1 MIRSV
6 AFLPALAVLTAAC
19 AASSFNAQQ
28 PAPIIRADTE
38 TRALEILSRMSLEE
52 KVGQIIQADISAVT
66 PDQARDYHLGS
77 VLNGGNSAPGG
88 GKTAE
93 PEEWIALADAFWD
106 ASTDTS
112 GGRTGVP
119 LLWGTDAV
127 HGHNNLQS
135 ATIFPHNS
143 ALGAAN
149 DTGLM
154 REIAA
159 VTAREVRATGLDW
172 TFAPTLAVARDDRW
186 GRAYESYSENPELVA
201 RYALAFVEGL
211 QGGANEPD
219 FLSGEHVIATA
230 KHFVADGGT
239 TLGIDK
245 GDTTGEVE
253 DILAIHGAGY
263 GPAIGAGV
271 QTVMSSFSSINREKM
286 HGSRTYLTDILRGR
300 FGFDGFVVG
309 DWNGHGEVPGCTNTD
324 CPQALMA
331 GVDMYM
337 APDSWEGL
345 YHNLLSQVR
354 SGVIPQARLDE
365 AVLRILRVKI
375 RSGLLEAGRP
385 SSRQSTRPE
394 LLGNAAHRDVARRA
408 VRASLVLLK
417 NQGSVLPVQP
427 GLHVL
432 VAGSGADSMEQQTGG
447 WTLNWQG
454 RGNANSEFLNGQTIF
469 SGLNEAIGEAGGRA
483 TLSPDGSFQQRPDLA
498 IVVFGE
504 QPYAE
509 YRGDRRDLVYEF
521 GDGENISLMRRLKA
535 QGIPVIA
542 VFLTGRPLWV
552 NPHLNVADAFVV
564 GWLPGTEGGGIAD
577 VLVAGRDGEVRHDFS
592 GRLSFSWPVSGAGS
606 PINEPYDPGVL
617 YPFGYGLTL
626 SDQSAWQELS
636 EEPGVVPPVFEGA
649 FIRRGDGVMP
659 FSVYVGDSSNGNIP
673 VVDLAARS
681 LAGIVTLRG
690 VDYLAQEDARE
701 ISWSGQGKGVFKV
714 ATDRP
719 VDSGA
724 VQPGTPLAIGIS
736 WNVRQAP
743 ESAFTLAI
751 GCGEGC
757 SGQVRLERLMQD
769 IEGSGWTRS
778 SVPVACFVGDGW
790 TSDSLIEAIEFSTDA
805 AAELVI
811 ESVSLQAASPGYDC
825 SGEAFQ

>member
-1 MIRSV
+1 MRSF
-6 AFLPALAVLTAAC
+6 FLFPVLAVLTAAC
-19 AASSFNAQQ
+19 AAPSFNEASPP
-28 PAPIIRADTE
+28 PASSQDIE
-38 TRALEILSRMSLEE
+38 SRALELLGRMSLEE
-52 KVGQIIQADISAVT
+52 KVGQVIQADISAVT
-66 PDQARDYHLGS
+66 PAQAREYHLGS

-112 GGRTGVP
+112 GGRTGIP

-127 HGHNNLQS
+127 HGHNNLQY

-143 ALGAAN
+143 GLGAAN

-154 REIAA
+154 REIAT

-186 GRAYESYSENPELVA
+186 GRAYESYSENPEIVA

-211 QGGANEPD
+211 QGGAGEPG
-219 FLSGEHVIATA
+219 FLSGERVIATA

-245 GDTTGEVE
+245 GDAVGDVE
-253 DILAIHGAGY
+253 EILAIHAAGY

-271 QTVMSSFSSINREKM
+271 QTVMSSFSSINGEKM

-331 GVDMYM
+331 GIDMYM
-337 APDSWEGL
+337 APDSWQEL
-345 YHNLLSQVR
+345 YYNLLSQVR

-375 RSGLLEAGRP
+375 RSGLFEAGRP
-385 SSRQSTRPE
+385 SSRESTRPE
-394 LLGNAAHRDVARRA
+394 RLGEAAHRDVARRA

-417 NQGSVLPVQP
+417 NEGAVLPLQP
-427 GLHVL
+427 GRHVL

-454 RGNANSEFLNGQTIF
+454 RGNANSEFVNGQTIF
-469 SGLNEAIGEAGGRA
+469 AGLSEAIEAAGGSA
-483 TLSPDGSFQQRPDLA
+483 TLSPDGSFSQRPDVA
-498 IVVFGE
+498 VIVFGE

-521 GDGENISLMRRLKA
+521 ADGENLSLMRRFRA
-535 QGIPVIA
+535 QGIPVVA

-552 NPHLNVADAFVV
+552 NAHLNAADAFVV

-577 VLVAGRDGEVRHDFS
+577 VLVSDADGKVRHDFS
-592 GRLSFSWPVSGAGS
+592 GRLSFSWPVSGEGS
-606 PINEPYDPGVL
+606 PINEPSDPGIL
-617 YPFGYGLTL
+617 FPFGYGLTYA
-626 SDQSAWQELS
+626 DESAWEELS
-636 EEPGVVPPVFEGA
+636 EEPGVAPPVFDGML
-649 FIRRGDGVMP
+649 IRRGDGVMP
-659 FSVYVGDSSNGNIP
+659 FSVYVGDNSNGNIP

-681 LAGIVTLRG
+681 LAGIVTLKG
-690 VDYLAQEDARE
+690 IDYQAQEDARE
-701 ISWSGQGKGVFKV
+701 VTWSGQGRGVFKV

-719 VDSGA
+719 VDPGA
-724 VQPGTPLAIGIS
+724 WKPGTPLAIEIS
-736 WNVRQAP
+736 WNVIQAP
-743 ESAFTLAI
+743 QGAFSLAI
-751 GCGEGC
+751 GCGDGC
-757 SGQVRLERLMQD
+757 AGRVRAENLMQAV
-769 IEGSGWTRS
+769 EGNGWTRTI
-778 SVPVACFVGDGW
+778 VPIACFVGNGW
-790 TSDSLIEAIEFSTDA
+790 SSESLIEAFEFSTDTA
-805 AAELVI
+805 ATLAI
-811 ESVSLQAASPGYDC
+811 ESVSLQAAPSGHDC
-825 SGEAFQ
+825 PAAPPQ